1 MSAKS
6 KLHWVLVCLLLVA
19 LATLAGCDT
28 IQLVTGSGNVVTRE
42 FDFSDFDEVDIG
54 HAFQGTITQGDD
66 YRVVVR
72 IDDNLEDSLRA
83 EQQGGR
89 LSIGLEQL
97 TTATN
102 ATLEYEIT
110 MPSLAALNASGA
122 SQAQLAGFSSGDA
135 FSADASGASRIE
147 GDVASGDLTA
157 NASGASTIA
166 LTGSGGNVR
175 ADASGA
181 STIDL
186 AAFTTADANVTAS
199 GASNV
204 TVNTSGRLDA
214 DTSGASNVH
223 YLGQPTL
230 GNIEESGASNVVQ
243 Q

>member
-1 MSAKS
+1 MSVKS
-6 KLHWVLVCLLLVA
+6 KLHWVFVCLSLVI
-19 LATLAGCDT
+19 LAALAGCNT
-28 IQLVTGSGNVVTRE
+28 IQLMTGSGNVVTRE
-42 FDFSDFDEVDIG
+42 FDFSDFDEVDIS
-54 HAFQGTITQGDD
+54 HAFQGTITQGDS
-66 YRVVVR
+66 YSIVVR
-72 IDDNLEDSLRA
+72 IDDNLEDSLRV

-89 LSIGLEQL
+89 VSIGLGQL
-97 TTATN
+97 TTGVN

-110 MPSLAALNASGA
+110 MPSLTALRVSGA
-122 SQAQLAGFSSGDA
+122 GQARLTGFNSGDA

-147 GDVASGDLTA
+147 GDVTSGDLTA
-157 NASGASTIA
+157 GASGASTIT

-186 AAFTTADANVTAS
+186 AAFTTADANVSAS

-214 DTSGASNVH
+214 DASGASSVH

-230 GNIEESGASNVVQ
+230 GNIDESGASNVVQ